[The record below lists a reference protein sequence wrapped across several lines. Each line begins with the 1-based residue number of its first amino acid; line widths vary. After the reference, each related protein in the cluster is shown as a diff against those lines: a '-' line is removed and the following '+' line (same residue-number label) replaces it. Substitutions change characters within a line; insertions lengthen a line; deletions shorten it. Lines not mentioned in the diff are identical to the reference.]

1 MARMCGRYTLH
12 TDPSVLAELFGLAE
26 PPILAPRY
34 NIAPTQPAAIVRL
47 GLHSKEREWALVH
60 WGLIPSW
67 SKDPS
72 IGARLINARS
82 ETAAEKPS
90 FRAAF
95 RRRRCLAPADGFYE
109 WQKIGRR
116 KQPMYITLRDGE
128 PFAIAALWES
138 WVGADGSEIDSCTL
152 LTTEANELLEPIHNR
167 MPVILDPRDY
177 DLWLGD
183 GSDASPREQDELM
196 HLLRPYPAEEMSAV
210 PVSTYVNNALN
221 EGEGCIEPLKPDDGG
236 ERQE

>member
-1 MARMCGRYTLH
+1 MCGRYVLY
-12 TDPSVLAELFGLAE
+12 TDPGLLAELFGLDE
-26 PPILAPRY
+26 TPYLAPRY
-34 NIAPTQPAAIVRL
+34 NIAPTQPTPIVRL

-72 IGARLINARS
+72 IGARLINARA
-82 ETAAEKPS
+82 ETVVEKPS

-109 WQKIGRR
+109 WQKIGGR
-116 KQPMYITLRDGE
+116 KQPMYITLRDGG

-138 WVGADGSEIDSCTL
+138 WAGADGSEIESCTL
-152 LTTEANELLEPIHNR
+152 LTTEANELLKPIHDR

-183 GSDASPREQDELM
+183 GSDALPHEQEALM
-196 HLLRPYPAEEMSAV
+196 HLLRSYPGEKMSAV

-221 EGEGCIEPLKPDDGG
+221 EGARCIEPLPSR
-236 ERQE
+236 E

>member
-12 TDPSVLAELFGLAE
+12 TDPSILAELFGLE
-26 PPILAPRY
+26 ESPFLAPRY

-47 GLHSKEREWALVH
+47 DPHSKKREWALVQ
-60 WGLIPSW
+60 WGLVPSW
-67 SKDPS
+67 SKDPT

-82 ETAAEKPS
+82 ETVAEKPS

-109 WQKIGRR
+109 WQKSGRR
-116 KQPMYITLRDGE
+116 KQPLYITLQDGR
-128 PFAIAALWES
+128 PFAIAALWER

-152 LTTEANELLEPIHNR
+152 LTTEANELMEPIHNR

-177 DLWLGD
+177 DLWLGG
-183 GSDASPREQDELM
+183 GSDASPREQEELM
-196 HLLRPYPAEEMSAV
+196 HLLRPYPAEEMAAV
-210 PVSTYVNNALN
+210 PVSTYVNNAMN
-221 EGEGCIEPLKPDDGG
+221 EGERCIEPLEPDDGG
-236 ERQE
+236 EH